1 MYTIRNAQINDA
13 YSIASVQ
20 ILSWRETYSG
30 IIPDSFLNN
39 MDIKSKV
46 LLWQDILSNE
56 NKEKYNYILETEEW
70 KIVGFISWWIS
81 RNKQLKYKWELYAI
95 YVINDHQKQGQGHE
109 LIKKLIWDF
118 IQNWINNMLVSV
130 LKDNKTKNFYIKYW
144 AKLLYEEEI
153 NIWGKKLI
161 ENTFWFDNFN
171 LI

>member
-56 NKEKYNYILETEEW
+56 NKEKYNYILETEE
-70 KIVGFISWWIS
+70 
-81 RNKQLKYKWELYAI
+81 
-95 YVINDHQKQGQGHE
+95 
-109 LIKKLIWDF
+109 
-118 IQNWINNMLVSV
+118 
-130 LKDNKTKNFYIKYW
+130 
-144 AKLLYEEEI
+144 
-153 NIWGKKLI
+153 
-161 ENTFWFDNFN
+161 
-171 LI
+171 